1 MLPEKDFNEVEMQNL
16 QKKCVIILCNV
27 ALFQTI
33 AMANPPIRNMLF
45 IGSAPMT
52 VATTPI
58 FSIGTTHGPTDSINS
73 VTVTACN
80 FDATSWFDC
89 FNADNN
95 GSEASTG
102 SLSIKTGDTILI
114 SIPAIA
120 QPLNFWQ
127 NVYPYNTPYTAV
139 RISNSQGAS
148 CDSHVVAY
156 NCTSSTTCPGLSFTP
171 VVTCNFP

>member
-1 MLPEKDFNEVEMQNL
+1 MKRL
-16 QKKCVIILCNV
+16 QKKCVIILLNV
-27 ALFQTI
+27 VLFQTI
-33 AMANPPIRNMLF
+33 VMANPPKRNILS
-45 IGSAPMT
+45 ISSAPMT

-58 FSIGTTHGPTDSINS
+58 FSIGTTHGSTDSINT

-80 FDATSWFDC
+80 FPATSWFDC

-95 GSEASTG
+95 GAATSAG
-102 SLSIKTGDTILI
+102 GLPIVTGDTILI

-127 NVYPYNTPYTAV
+127 IFYPYSTPYTAV

-148 CDSHVVAY
+148 CDSNVVAY

>member
-1 MLPEKDFNEVEMQNL
+1 MQRL
-16 QKKCVIILCNV
+16 QKKYFIILCHF
-27 ALFQTI
+27 AFCQTI
-33 AMANPPIRNMLF
+33 AMANPLIQNMLS

-58 FSIGTTHGPTDSINS
+58 FSIGTTHGSTDSILS

-80 FDATSWFDC
+80 FPAASWSDC

-95 GSEASTG
+95 GSETSAG
-102 SLSIKTGDTILI
+102 DLPIVTGDTILI

-120 QPLNFWQ
+120 QPLHFWQ
-127 NVYPYNTPYTAV
+127 NFYPYNTPHTAV
-139 RISNSQGAS
+139 RISNSQGAN

-156 NCTSSTTCPGLSFTP
+156 NCTSSTTCPGLSLTP

>member
-1 MLPEKDFNEVEMQNL
+1 MKRI
-16 QKKCVIILCNV
+16 QKKCVIILCHFV
-27 ALFQTI
+27 FFQTI
-33 AMANPPIRNMLF
+33 AMANPPIRNMLS
-45 IGSAPMT
+45 ISSAPIT

-58 FSIGTTHGPTDSINS
+58 FSIGTTHGATDSINS

-80 FDATSWFDC
+80 FPASSWFDC

-95 GSEASTG
+95 GSQASTG
-102 SLSIKTGDTILI
+102 GLPIVTGNTILI
-114 SIPAIA
+114 SIPAMA

-127 NVYPYNTPYTAV
+127 NFYPYNTPYMAV
-139 RISNSQGAS
+139 RISNSQGAN
-148 CDSHVVAY
+148 CDSRVVAY